1 MNSKLKTKKNAV
13 VMCAAATVLFGLSV
27 PQTFAKDEVLICSTS
42 EDYRIKYNTKRL
54 KEAFPDLKI
63 KIDYQPTGIMAAK
76 ILSEKK
82 RSRCDIVHEMEYGYL
97 EKISPYLAS
106 LPPPII
112 DGFVDDVTA
121 LPREYGIKWV
131 PALRNG
137 GAILI
142 NTEVLKKKGL
152 AEPISYEDLLKPE
165 YKNLISM
172 PNPKTSGTGYMFL
185 KSLVN
190 KRGEEKA
197 QAYFNKL
204 SHNILQYTSSGS
216 GPVNALVQGEVGI
229 GLGMTAQAVTEIN
242 KGAPIK
248 IIFFSEGSPF
258 TLYGSGIVAG
268 REKDPD
274 VQKVFNFVTTTLN
287 KENNELFFPEKVYKD
302 LSFKLKNYPT
312 DIPYAD
318 MSKDNWSEKV
328 RLLNDWK
335 N

>member
-1 MNSKLKTKKNAV
+1 MNSKLKKKNAM
-13 VMCAAATVLFGLSV
+13 VMFAATAFFFTL
-27 PQTFAKDEVLICSTS
+27 PMQQTFAKDEVLICSTS
-42 EDYRIKYNTKRL
+42 EDYRIKYDTKRL
-54 KEAFPDLKI
+54 KEEFPDLKI
-63 KIDYQPTGIMAAK
+63 KIDYLPTGIMAAK

-82 RSRCDIVHEMEYGYL
+82 RSRCDIVMELEYGYL
-97 EKISPYLAS
+97 EKVSSYLAN
-106 LPPPII
+106 LPPPVL
-112 DGFVDDVTA
+112 DAFVADVTA
-121 LPREYGIKWV
+121 LPKDYEVKWV

-152 AEPISYEDLLKPE
+152 PEPTSYEDLLKPE
-165 YKNLISM
+165 YRNLISM

-190 KRGEEKA
+190 KWGEKKA
-197 QAYFNKL
+197 QDYFNKL

-258 TLYGSGIVAG
+258 TLYGTGIVAG
-268 REKDPD
+268 KEKNPD

-287 KENNELFFPEKVYKD
+287 QENNKLFFPEKVYKD
-302 LSFKLKNYPT
+302 LNFKLKNYPT
-312 DIPYAD
+312 DINYAD

>member
-1 MNSKLKTKKNAV
+1 
-13 VMCAAATVLFGLSV
+13 
-27 PQTFAKDEVLICSTS
+27 
-42 EDYRIKYNTKRL
+42 
-54 KEAFPDLKI
+54 
-63 KIDYQPTGIMAAK
+63 
-76 ILSEKK
+76 
-82 RSRCDIVHEMEYGYL
+82 MEYGYL

-121 LPREYGIKWV
+121 LPREYGVKWV

-142 NTEVLKKKGL
+142 NNEVLKKKGL
-152 AEPISYEDLLKPE
+152 AEPTSYEDLLKPE

-190 KRGEEKA
+190 KWGEEKA
-197 QAYFNKL
+197 QEYFNKL

-258 TLYGSGIVAG
+258 ALYGSGIVVG
-268 REKDPD
+268 RERDPD
-274 VQKVFNFVTTTLN
+274 VQKVFDFVTTTLN

-302 LSFKLKNYPT
+302 MSFKLKNYPT

>member
-1 MNSKLKTKKNAV
+1 MFAV
-13 VMCAAATVLFGLSV
+13 AACFFTLPM

-42 EDYRIKYNTKRL
+42 EDYRIKYDSKRL
-54 KEAFPDLKI
+54 KEAFPNLKI
-63 KIDYQPTGIMAAK
+63 KIDYQPTGILAAK

-82 RSRCDIVHEMEYGYL
+82 RTRCDIVLELEYGYL
-97 EKISPYLAS
+97 EKVSSYLAS
-106 LPPPII
+106 LPPPVL
-112 DGFVDDVTA
+112 DAFVDDVAT
-121 LPREYGIKWV
+121 LPKENGIKWV

-137 GAILI
+137 GAVLI

-152 AEPISYEDLLKPE
+152 PEPSCYQDLLKPE

-190 KRGEEKA
+190 KWGEDKA
-197 QAYFNKL
+197 QKYFKKL
-204 SHNILQYTSSGS
+204 SDNILQFTSSGS
-216 GPVNALVQGEVGI
+216 GPVNALVHGEVAI

-248 IIFFSEGSPF
+248 VLFFSEGSPF
-258 TLYGSGIVAG
+258 TVYGTGIVAG
-268 REKDPD
+268 KEDDPN
-274 VQKVFNFVTTTLN
+274 VKKVFNFVTTTLN

-302 LSFKLKNYPT
+302 LNFKLKNYPT

-318 MSKDNWSEKV
+318 MSNDSWSEKV